1 MPSFDVVS
9 RLEMQEID
17 NAVSNAMKEIT
28 QRYDF
33 KGSISKLERS
43 DNIVTLL
50 TEDEMKAKQVVEI
63 LTSHLIKRKID
74 PKAVKLKSS
83 ENASGNTIR
92 QKYDLLEGID
102 QEMGKKITKMIKD
115 TKLKVQAKIQGNE
128 LRISGAKKDNLQ
140 DVMSKI
146 NELKLELPLQ
156 FVNFRD

>member
-50 TEDEMKAKQVVEI
+50 TEDDMKAKQVIEI

-74 PKAVKLKSS
+74 SKAVKFKSS

-146 NELKLELPLQ
+146 KELKLELPLQ

>member
-50 TEDEMKAKQVVEI
+50 TEDDMKAKQVIEI

-92 QKYDLLEGID
+92 QKYDLIEGID

>member
-50 TEDEMKAKQVVEI
+50 TEDDMKAKQVIEI

-74 PKAVKLKSS
+74 PKAVKLKST

>member
-50 TEDEMKAKQVVEI
+50 TEDDMKAKQVIEI

-115 TKLKVQAKIQGNE
+115 TKLKAVSYTHLTLPTK
-128 LRISGAKKDNLQ
+128 RI
-140 DVMSKI
+140 V
-146 NELKLELPLQ
+146 
-156 FVNFRD
+156 

>member
-17 NAVSNAMKEIT
+17 NAVSNAMKEIS

-33 KGSISKLERS
+33 KGSVSKLEWS
-43 DNIVTLL
+43 VNVVTLWS
-50 TEDEMKAKQVVEI
+50 EDDMKEKQVLVI

-140 DVMSKI
+140 DVMTKI

>member
-50 TEDEMKAKQVVEI
+50 TEDDMKAKQVIEI

-74 PKAVKLKSS
+74 PKAVKFKSS
-83 ENASGNTIR
+83 ENASGNTLSLIH
-92 QKYDLLEGID
+92 
-102 QEMGKKITKMIKD
+102 
-115 TKLKVQAKIQGNE
+115 
-128 LRISGAKKDNLQ
+128 IS
-140 DVMSKI
+140 
-146 NELKLELPLQ
+146 EPT
-156 FVNFRD
+156 RPY

>member
-1 MPSFDVVS
+1 MPSLDVVS

-43 DNIVTLL
+43 DNVVTLL
-50 TEDEMKAKQVVEI
+50 TEDDMKAKQVIEI

-74 PKAVKLKSS
+74 PKAVKLKST

-92 QKYDLLEGID
+92 QKYDLLEGLD

-140 DVMSKI
+140 DVMTKI

>member
-50 TEDEMKAKQVVEI
+50 TENDMKAKQVIEI

-128 LRISGAKKDNLQ
+128 LRISGAKRDNLQ
-140 DVMSKI
+140 DVMTKI

>member
-43 DNIVTLL
+43 DNLITLL
-50 TEDEMKAKQVVEI
+50 TEDDMKAKQVIEI
-63 LTSHLIKRKID
+63 LTSHIIKRKID
-74 PKAVKLKSS
+74 PKVVKLKSS

-102 QEMGKKITKMIKD
+102 QEIGKKITKMIKD

-140 DVMSKI
+140 DVMTKI

>member
-50 TEDEMKAKQVVEI
+50 TEDDMKAKQVIEI

-74 PKAVKLKSS
+74 PNAVKFKSS

>member
-43 DNIVTLL
+43 DNVVTLL
-50 TEDEMKAKQVVEI
+50 TEDDMKAKQVIEI

-74 PKAVKLKSS
+74 PKAVKLKST

>member
-50 TEDEMKAKQVVEI
+50 TEDDMKAKQVIEI

-128 LRISGAKKDNLQ
+128 LRISGSKKDNLQ

>member
-43 DNIVTLL
+43 DNVITLL
-50 TEDEMKAKQVVEI
+50 TEDDMKAKQVIEI
-63 LTSHLIKRKID
+63 LTSHIIKRKID

-102 QEMGKKITKMIKD
+102 QEMGKKITKIIKD

-140 DVMSKI
+140 DVMTKI

>member
-43 DNIVTLL
+43 DNLITLL
-50 TEDEMKAKQVVEI
+50 TEDDMKAKQVIEI
-63 LTSHLIKRKID
+63 LTSHIIKRKID

-140 DVMSKI
+140 DVMTKI

>member
-43 DNIVTLL
+43 DNVITLL
-50 TEDEMKAKQVVEI
+50 TEDDMKAKQVIEI

-92 QKYDLLEGID
+92 QRYDLLEGID

>member
-43 DNIVTLL
+43 YNVVTLL
-50 TEDEMKAKQVVEI
+50 TEDDMKAKQVIEI

-102 QEMGKKITKMIKD
+102 QEIGKKITKMIKD

-140 DVMSKI
+140 DVITKI
-146 NELKLELPLQ
+146 DELKLELPLQ

>member
-9 RLEMQEID
+9 RLEVQEID

-50 TEDEMKAKQVVEI
+50 TEDDMKAKQEVEI

-102 QEMGKKITKMIKD
+102 QEMSKKITKMIKD